1 MKKESRGQCL
11 IINNEDFKGKQ
22 SSRIGSKN
30 DEILLQK
37 LFTLLKFNVR
47 DVERDLDKAS
57 ILERLKTLGIERDDD
72 AFVLCILTH
81 GKSNDLIVGAD
92 GQKIKA
98 RYILFSSFAK
108 ENTRI
113 MFKMHILLC
122 WKRLVTFF
130 QYWSLFLLESQKF

>member
-1 MKKESRGQCL
+1 MKKEPRGQCL
-11 IINNEDFKGKQ
+11 IINNENFTGNQ

-57 ILERLKTLGIERDDD
+57 ILKRLNTLDIDPEDD
-72 AFVLCILTH
+72 AFVLCVLTH
-81 GKSNDLIVGAD
+81 GKSNDLIMGAD

-108 ENTRI
+108 ENIRI
-113 MFKMHILLC
+113 MFKMHIFC
-122 WKRLVTFF
+122 WKRLVTFLL
-130 QYWSLFLLESQKF
+130 YWSLFLLESQKF